1 LFFDCGVT
9 TEIQPVHLVEI
20 GSKRPIVS
28 WPSLSAY
35 GAFAKSPHFGV
46 DFVGDQSGSPFM
58 TSDDWYQGMFDRDDA
73 LEAKFRL
80 GVFAGHL
87 AEYAVSL
94 STDLA
99 LLELSSAA
107 GCLQSYLEDAKTL
120 AQAMEVLDRR
130 SRPILPGPPTRST

>member
-1 LFFDCGVT
+1 MNVSSRSRSRCPLLA
-9 TEIQPVHLVEI
+9 HLR
-20 GSKRPIVS
+20 S
-28 WPSLSAY
+28 
-35 GAFAKSPHFGV
+35 SPHIRV
-46 DFVGDQSGSPFM
+46 DFACDQSGSPFM
-58 TSDDWYQGMFDRDDA
+58 TSDDLYQGMFDRDDA

-107 GCLQSYLEDAKTL
+107 GCLQSYLQDAKTL

-130 SRPILPGPPTRST
+130 SRPILPRPPTRSA

>member
-1 LFFDCGVT
+1 
-9 TEIQPVHLVEI
+9 
-20 GSKRPIVS
+20 
-28 WPSLSAY
+28 
-35 GAFAKSPHFGV
+35 
-46 DFVGDQSGSPFM
+46 M
-58 TSDDWYQGMFDRDDA
+58 TSDDLYQGMFDRADA

-94 STDLA
+94 STDLD

-107 GCLQSYLEDAKTL
+107 GCLHSYLEDAKTL

-130 SRPILPGPPTRST
+130 LRPILPGPPTHSA

>member
-1 LFFDCGVT
+1 M
-9 TEIQPVHLVEI
+9 
-20 GSKRPIVS
+20 
-28 WPSLSAY
+28 SAV
-35 GAFAKSPHFGV
+35 GAFAKSPHFEV
-46 DFVGDQSGSPFM
+46 DFVRDQSGSQSM
-58 TSDDWYQGMFDRDDA
+58 TSDDLYQGMFDRDDA

-94 STDLA
+94 STDLE

-107 GCLQSYLEDAKTL
+107 GCLQSYLQDAKTL

-130 SRPILPGPPTRST
+130 SRPILPGPPTRSA